1 MKTYIILI
9 SIAILVNL
17 FGSTLYIGSP
27 GLQYILTPLIVL
39 ISSVIILSALYQI
52 KKSQFHIVLTL
63 VILLITVLTGLP
75 LWLQDYL
82 ASGHKMKILGQ
93 ICYGIGIPLQVIL
106 LLISIKNRKRLLNI
120 L

>member
-1 MKTYIILI
+1 MI

-17 FGSTLYIGSP
+17 FGSTLYTGSP

-52 KKSQFHIVLTL
+52 KKSQFHIVVTL

-106 LLISIKNRKRLLNI
+106 LLISIKNRKRLHTI